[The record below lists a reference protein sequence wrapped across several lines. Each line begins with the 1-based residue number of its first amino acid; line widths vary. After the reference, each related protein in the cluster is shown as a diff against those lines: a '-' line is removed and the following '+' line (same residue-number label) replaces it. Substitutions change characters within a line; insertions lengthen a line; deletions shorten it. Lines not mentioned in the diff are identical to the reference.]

1 MADVAVTGANGHLGG
16 LLVRELLAQGHAVRA
31 LVYGPVVNLDGL
43 DVEQMAIDTTDPR
56 TLPPAFDGVEV
67 VYNLA
72 GRISLVKGDD
82 AAVRAIN
89 VDGTA
94 NIVSAV
100 AASEVRRL
108 VHFSSIHAFDHEP
121 PHRVIDE
128 EVPLVDQDA
137 PAYSQSKADGQRL
150 VEAAAARGQIDAV
163 VIHPTGCIG
172 PYDYAPSPM
181 GRTIVDFARG
191 GIPVV
196 VDGGFS
202 WVDGR
207 DVAKAAVSAADRG
220 RGGERYLVAGHWRS
234 VADTASALA
243 DLGGVSGPRVVLP
256 MWVAQAAAPIS
267 EVYARVTGRPAR
279 FTEAT
284 LHALRFH
291 QYIDDSKAR
300 RELGHDPRPIE
311 QTFADT
317 VDWFTAH
324 GYLS

>member
-1 MADVAVTGANGHLGG
+1 MT
-16 LLVRELLAQGHAVRA
+16 
-31 LVYGPVVNLDGL
+31 
-43 DVEQMAIDTTDPR
+43 IDTTDPN

-82 AAVRAIN
+82 AAVRSIN
-89 VDGTA
+89 VDGTG
-94 NIVSAV
+94 NIVAAV
-100 AASEVRRL
+100 AGSDVRRL

-121 PHRVIDE
+121 PYRVIDE
-128 EVPLVDQDA
+128 SVPLVDQDA

-150 VEAAAARGQIDAV
+150 VEAAVARGEIDAV
-163 VIHPTGCIG
+163 VIHPAGCIG
-172 PYDYAPSPM
+172 PFDYQPSPM

-207 DVAKAAVSAADRG
+207 DVAKAAVVAAELG
-220 RGGERYLVAGHWRS
+220 SSGERYLVAGHWRS
-234 VADTASALA
+234 VSDTAAALA
-243 DLGGVSGPRVVLP
+243 ALGGVRGPRFVLP
-256 MWVAQAAAPIS
+256 MWVAQAAAPVA
-267 EVYARVTGRPAR
+267 EAYARVSGHPAR

-284 LHALRFH
+284 LHALRYH

-300 RELGHDPRPIE
+300 RKLGHDPRPIE

-317 VDWFTAH
+317 VEWFAAN